1 MATGFID
8 RYKGKFTQGVGTQW
22 IAGVQVNTTGADCNT
37 SVGTGT
43 VYTSTGSTTAFGP
56 TTLTNGFGLKRLI
69 PGSSSPIFRLPP
81 PLQGGGWTIIEYS
94 TINGSTGLIFTVSTD
109 GSVTLEGV
117 GSTGSTASFA
127 GTGGS
132 TLTTCFKSTQSHQV
146 QLLAIST
153 VKWLFAGIVPSTVA
167 PLVFSTSS

>member
-56 TTLTNGFGLKRLI
+56 TTISAGFGLKRLL
-69 PGSSSPIFRLPP
+69 PGSSSPIFRVPAP
-81 PLQGGGWTIIEYS
+81 AQGGGWLTIEYS
-94 TINGSTGLIFTVSTD
+94 TINGSTGLILTFSTD
-109 GSVTLEGV
+109 GSVVLEGV

-127 GTGGS
+127 GSGGS
-132 TLTTCFKSTQSHQV
+132 TISNTIKSTQSHQIEL
-146 QLLAIST
+146 QSISS
-153 VKWLFAGIVPSTVA
+153 VKWLFAGVVPSTVS